1 MTIYEQIKDAL
12 KNKINELVSPQ
23 EVKKTLQEKYG
34 TNPDSIILSDY
45 CYNRFLARGN
55 IVNKDSHL
63 KRLLLSSY

>member
-1 MTIYEQIKDAL
+1 M
-12 KNKINELVSPQ
+12 SWFHPQ
-23 EVKKTLQEKYG
+23 ELKKTLQEKYG

-63 KRLLLSSY
+63 KKLLLSSY